1 MDTVTLVGRLL
12 VSLAAVL
19 GVIWVV
25 ARRARKGSRTKDQ
38 RIIEVL
44 DRASLS
50 RSSSVAVVRVGE
62 QAFVLGV
69 ADAHVSVLGETD
81 LEAARAA
88 RDARTAPRRGAG
100 SHARAVGRIAGGGT
114 PRTRP
119 APAAEPAP
127 APARPLAPVARQDT
141 GLAAQK
147 AGPLTGSA
155 LSPQTWRQTLEG
167 LRDLTARS

>member
-19 GVIWVV
+19 GVIWLV

-44 DRASLS
+44 DRTSLS

-69 ADAHVSVLGETD
+69 ADAQVSVLGETD

-88 RDARTAPRRGAG
+88 RDARTAPRRSTASHSRSASRGA
-100 SHARAVGRIAGGGT
+100 A
-114 PRTRP
+114 RTRP
-119 APAAEPAP
+119 AVAAEPAR
-127 APARPLAPVARQDT
+127 APSRPLKPV
-141 GLAAQK
+141 GLPDADAGQK
-147 AGPLTGSA
+147 ASPLAGSA
-155 LSPQTWRQTLEG
+155 LSPQTWRQTLES

>member
-19 GVIWVV
+19 GVIWLV

-44 DRASLS
+44 DRTSLS

-69 ADAHVSVLGETD
+69 ADAQVSVLGETD

-88 RDARTAPRRGAG
+88 RDARTAPRRATA
-100 SHARAVGRIAGGGT
+100 SHSRSASRN
-114 PRTRP
+114 RP
-119 APAAEPAP
+119 AVAAEPARVP
-127 APARPLAPVARQDT
+127 SRPLKPVGVPDADA
-141 GLAAQK
+141 GQK
-147 AGPLTGSA
+147 ASALAGSA
-155 LSPQTWRQTLEG
+155 LSPQTWRQTLES